1 MWIRMR
7 QTVAGPQYNPAL
19 EAGKDFE
26 VSDREGE
33 LFISV
38 GAAERIEPPA
48 ALASPISET
57 AAMDEGEKA
66 VSGEPLAANARGEAQ
81 GEPPLIEQLTGKKA
95 AKKAK
100 KAG

>member
-7 QTVAGPQYNPAL
+7 QTAAGPQYNPAL

-48 ALASPISET
+48 ARALASEPVTET
-57 AAMDEGEKA
+57 AMLD
-66 VSGEPLAANARGEAQ
+66 Q
-81 GEPPLIEQLTGKKA
+81 GERAYCRIRKRNL
-95 AKKAK
+95 
-100 KAG
+100 